1 MLIELSVDSAVY
13 KEFESVLKKYLAE
26 NVRVTAN
33 KISDSSKL
41 ADKIIGSLLTIMKEI
56 DPLFASMNPEPQ
68 PRGSVGNQLKVVKPN
83 EFDTDVILDLPV
95 TKEKQ
100 NALKHVD
107 VRIFAAFCDGRRGP
121 TPK

>member
-1 MLIELSVDSAVY
+1 MTTELSVESPVY

-33 KISDSSKL
+33 KISGSREL
-41 ADKIIGSLLTIMKEI
+41 ADKIIVSLLTIMKEI
-56 DPLFASMNPEPQ
+56 DTLFASMNPEPQ

-100 NALKHVD
+100 NAPKHVD
-107 VRIFAAFCDGRRGP
+107 VRIFAAISDRSGCANP
-121 TPK
+121 